1 MFRNSTQKPS
11 LVAGRKRR
19 TMNEKKNKQP
29 HPKNLNTGE
38 RVGMNRPK
46 DMPRPGRGD
55 GRGSRFP
62 DRGTVRPFH
71 VIEVPSRK
79 TS

>member
-1 MFRNSTQKPS
+1 MFRNLAQKPS
-11 LVAGRKRR
+11 LVTGRKRR

-29 HPKNLNTGE
+29 HSKNLNTGE
-38 RVGMNRPK
+38 RVGMNRPQYT
-46 DMPRPGRGD
+46 PRPGRGE

-62 DRGTVRPFH
+62 DRGIAWPFH
-71 VIEVPSRK
+71 IIEVPSRK